1 MPDLPALPLGAPT
14 TRPRTTGQGFRP
26 TLRGPGTQ
34 AQSQRLAAPLRR
46 LTDAF
51 EAGRLAVADDPAALE
66 PEQVLVLEIAG
77 ELGEFV
83 GAVQNIA
90 GLEFLADELDEDK
103 VDPDEFAVV
112 GKDGRRRPYRR
123 ELFLVASDY
132 TAWRQLLSL
141 WGIFQRDERFPQGL
155 TPFRHLFSR
164 LRELRAWDDRD
175 RLERTGVLRA
185 WEQELAEVRDDE
197 LVPFEAELWL
207 RRDEQ
212 RRGAALAQ
220 LRADLQTAGG
230 ELVQSLVNEQI
241 GYHGVLGR
249 APARLLRDVM
259 ASHEVR
265 WLGTGGVR
273 FFHAVGQIAA
283 PTVTDIE
290 PESLGREPTPLPP
303 AGRPRVALLDGVPL
317 ANHILL
323 RDRIVVDDP
332 DGWEATT
339 PAARRVHGTSMA
351 SLIIHGDLGAQH
363 TSLTTPLY
371 ARPILAADA
380 PAWVRDPREELPR
393 DRLAVDIVHQAVA
406 RLFEGEAPVAPD
418 VRVVVLAVADA
429 ALQFDRFV
437 SPLARLLDW
446 LSFRYRVLF
455 LIPAG
460 NHLEPFDIPA
470 DTGSQNPYELQ
481 HELLCAVQRSAALRR
496 LLSPAESVNA
506 LTIGAAHSDDSS
518 NVPEDDRVDPIVTAD
533 LPSVISAVGSGVRR
547 AVKPDLLLPGG
558 RQLVRLEPTA
568 QDSRRLVTIPPS
580 SRSPGARVAA
590 PGTQPGTLATTLHAT
605 GTSVATA
612 IGGHHAGHLLDTLAR
627 LRTLHGDAL
636 PGEDLDFVLV
646 KAALVH
652 AARWGTARTL
662 VDQAQ
667 HELGR
672 QHDREA
678 VARIAG
684 YGYANP
690 NSALVCDEHRVT
702 ALSAGRITDGEA
714 HVYRLPLPPSLNAS
728 AEHRRVTL
736 TLAWLTPINPF
747 HRAYRRAALTLEPLG
762 FKDLLGE
769 RSDLGMRAARRGTV
783 QHEVLDGARAVPYAP
798 GSSLELAVS
807 CRADAGTLDEA
818 VPYAV
823 IVTLEVPQGVGLPIY
838 EEIRQALR
846 VPVAVRAAGR

>member
-1 MPDLPALPLGAPT
+1 
-14 TRPRTTGQGFRP
+14 
-26 TLRGPGTQ
+26 
-34 AQSQRLAAPLRR
+34 

-51 EAGRLAVADDPAALE
+51 EAGRLAVAEDPAALE

-83 GAVQNIA
+83 GAVQNIS

-103 VDPDEFAVV
+103 VDPDEFAVIDQ
-112 GKDGRRRPYRR
+112 DGRRRPYRR

-132 TAWRQLLSL
+132 TAWQQLLSL
-141 WGIFQRDERFPQGL
+141 WGRFQRNEQFPHGL

-164 LRELRAWDDRD
+164 LRELRAWNDRD
-175 RLERTGVLRA
+175 RLERTGVLRV

-212 RRGAALAQ
+212 RRATALSK
-220 LRADLQTAGG
+220 LRADLRTEGG
-230 ELVQSLVNEQI
+230 ELVHSLVHEQI

-249 APARLLRDVM
+249 APARLLKDAVAR
-259 ASHEVR
+259 HEIR

-273 FFHAVGQIAA
+273 FFHAVGQMAA
-283 PTVTDIE
+283 PTVADVESE
-290 PESLGREPTPLPP
+290 PLGRAPPTSPP

-317 ANHILL
+317 ANHVLL

-332 DGWEATT
+332 DGREATT

-351 SLIIHGDLGAQH
+351 SLVIHGDLGAEH
-363 TSLTTPLY
+363 VPLTTPLY
-371 ARPILAADA
+371 ARPILVVDA

-393 DRLAVDIVHQAVA
+393 DRLAVDIVNQAVA
-406 RLFEGEAPVAPD
+406 RLFEGESAAAPD
-418 VRVVVLAVADA
+418 VRVIVLAVADA

-455 LIPAG
+455 LVPAG
-460 NHLEPFDIPA
+460 NHLEPLDIPA
-470 DTGSQNPYELQ
+470 DTGLENPQELQ

-506 LTIGAAHSDDSS
+506 LTVGAAHSDDSFT
-518 NVPEDDRVDPIVTAD
+518 VPEDDRVDPVVTPD

-547 AVKPDLLLPGG
+547 AVKPDLLLAGG
-558 RQLVRLEPTA
+558 RQLVRLEPSA
-568 QDSRRLVTIPPS
+568 QDGRRLVTIPPS
-580 SRSPGARVAA
+580 ARPPGARVAA
-590 PGTQPGTLATTLHAT
+590 PGIQAGTLAATVHAT

-612 IGGHHAGHLLDTLAR
+612 IGGHHAGHLLDALATLRA
-627 LRTLHGDAL
+627 LHGDAL

-652 AARWGTARTL
+652 AARWGTARAF

-667 HELGR
+667 RELGR
-672 QHDREA
+672 QRDREA

-684 YGYANP
+684 YGHANP
-690 NSALVCDEHRVT
+690 SGVLVCDEHRVT
-702 ALSAGRITDGEA
+702 VLSARRITEGEA

-762 FKDLLGE
+762 FKDLLGNQ
-769 RSDLGMRAARRGTV
+769 SDLGTRGTHRGTV
-783 QHEVLDGARAVPYAP
+783 QHEVLEGRRAVPYAP

-807 CRADAGTLDEA
+807 CRADAGALDEA

-823 IVTLEVPQGVGLPIY
+823 IVTLEVPQGVALPIY

-846 VPVAVRAAGR
+846 VPVAVRAAGP